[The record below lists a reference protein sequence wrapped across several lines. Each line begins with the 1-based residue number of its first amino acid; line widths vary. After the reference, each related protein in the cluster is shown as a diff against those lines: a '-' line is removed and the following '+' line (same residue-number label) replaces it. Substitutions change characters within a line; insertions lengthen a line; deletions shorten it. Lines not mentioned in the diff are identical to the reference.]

1 MPPSTR
7 TGFTLLELLLV
18 LAIMVVAVGLAIPS
32 YNSLVEGRRLQASAE
47 QLQVAINRARVK
59 ALRSGQTQMLRLDL
73 GGGQYAIEP
82 WLSQEDAT
90 EAGPGA
96 VVQLGGQAVSTSP
109 LTGQLGQ
116 MADPQAGQAEL
127 EQGIVV
133 AAVQTQLD
141 SRDLASAEQ
150 GMGLS
155 GALGWSD
162 PIMLYA
168 DGSST
173 TVQIILQ
180 DSAGRRFAV
189 RLRGVTGQASIQRLP
204 NAS

>member
-1 MPPSTR
+1 MHRATR
-7 TGFTLLELLLV
+7 TGFTLLEVLLV

-32 YNSLVEGRRLQASAE
+32 YKSLVEGRRLQASAE
-47 QLQVAINRARVK
+47 KLQVALNRGRVT
-59 ALRSGQTQMLRLDL
+59 ALRSGQTQMLRLEL
-73 GGGQYAIEP
+73 GTGRYAIEP
-82 WLSQEDAT
+82 WLSQEDAV
-90 EAGPGA
+90 ESGPGA
-96 VVQLGGQAVSTSP
+96 VVQMGGQAMATSP
-109 LTGQLGQ
+109 LSGQLGQ
-116 MADPQAGQAEL
+116 LADPQAGQAEL

-141 SRDLASAEQ
+141 TRDLASAGE

-162 PIMLYA
+162 PVMLYA

-180 DSAGRRFAV
+180 DSSGRRFAV
-189 RLRGVTGQASIQRLP
+189 RLRGVTGQASIQRLS